1 MEPLPRGANFQRS
14 KTLWE
19 VGLAIAGDPNE
30 PYTGNRDMMIAVGSA
45 SGETFKPYLRIC
57 TGSPIVAHAV
67 AAGDVDMAFVN
78 PSGGLTQAYRGKGLF
93 NRPLPLR
100 VVFSYPS
107 WDRFVVTVHERTGI
121 RSLADLKEKRPKLR
135 VSVREDPTHSTRVLT
150 DQLLAQYGY
159 SLADM
164 ESWGCTFQGVGPPS
178 DDRRL
183 AAMRAGEVDLCMDE
197 GIPSGWFDVALEN
210 DLLPITLEHNVFQAL
225 TDIGWRKVVIPAG
238 RFKGLREDYA
248 CIDYSGWPLYTRESL
263 PDEIAYKVCGALNA
277 RSEWVP
283 WEVSYT
289 GVGQT
294 GQDTEATPIDVP
306 LHPGAE
312 RWYREN
318 GFIK

>member
-1 MEPLPRGANFQRS
+1 
-14 KTLWE
+14 
-19 VGLAIAGDPNE
+19 
-30 PYTGNRDMMIAVGSA
+30 
-45 SGETFKPYLRIC
+45 
-57 TGSPIVAHAV
+57 V

-78 PSGGLTQAYRGKGLF
+78 PSGALTQAYRGKGLF
-93 NRPLPLR
+93 DKPLPLR

-107 WDRFVVTVHERTGI
+107 WDRFVVMVHERTGI
-121 RSLADLKEKRPKLR
+121 RSLAELKEQRPKLR

-159 SLADM
+159 SLAEM

-197 GIPSGWFDVALEN
+197 GIPSGWLDVALEN
-210 DLLPITLEHNVFQAL
+210 NMVPVTLEDNVFGVL
-225 TDIGWRKVVIPAG
+225 SDIGWRRVVIPAG
-238 RFKGLREDYA
+238 RFKGLKQDYA
-248 CIDYSGWPLYTRESL
+248 CIDYSGWPLYCRESL
-263 PDEIAYKVCGALNA
+263 PDEIAYKVCRALSA
-277 RSEWVP
+277 RAEWVP